1 MKRLFALILLCH
13 PLHLLADTSEIDRV
27 AHQPKVRRALA
38 FIDAHERRT
47 AEFLAAIAA
56 IESPSG
62 HERARAEAVA
72 ARMREIGLPDVSVDD
87 APNVVGIIPGRS
99 PRALVFTSTLDD
111 LPDVAANQK
120 AATQPPHVAEGR
132 VIGPGTHTASTDAA
146 LLAAAE
152 AIVQS
157 GIEPEQTLIFAAV
170 SQEETGTIGMRKL
183 YAQYKDTATAF
194 VDVTGA
200 GPYIFYGALGIH
212 WWKVVA
218 SGPEGHSL
226 GGGLPNVNQAIAR
239 SVDRILSLQQDPAA
253 HTVINVAMLQSGTV
267 FNHKP
272 ADGWFSLDIRS
283 GDNGR
288 LEKIESDVRSI
299 LTQVSKETSIGLRME
314 PIIDTPAGQIP
325 GARDS
330 ALVLTARDI
339 VKYLGLQ
346 PVLND
351 WASANCN
358 IPIAHGTPAICLAGE
373 RGGNRALP
381 DEWADISV
389 MTRMAKEILLLAATL
404 KPGADAGRP
413 VALAPATATG
423 EESGRS
429 IRIVSR

>member
-1 MKRLFALILLCH
+1 MIERLGRNSAYMKGFLGVILLCH
-13 PLHLLADTSEIDRV
+13 PLQLLADTSEIDRV
-27 AHQPKVRRALA
+27 AHRPKIYQALA
-38 FIDAHERRT
+38 FIDAHKRQT
-47 AEFLAAIAA
+47 AEFLTTIAA

-72 ARMREIGLPDVSVDD
+72 RRMRGIGLQNVSVDD

-99 PRALVFTSTLDD
+99 PRALVFTATLDD

-120 AATQPPHVAEGR
+120 AAAQPPHVAEGR
-132 VIGPGTHTASTDAA
+132 VIGPGTHTASTNAA

-157 GIEPEQTLIFAAV
+157 GIYPEQTLIFAAV
-170 SQEETGTIGMRKL
+170 AQEETGTIGMRKL

-218 SGPEGHSL
+218 SGPGGHSL
-226 GGGLPNVNQAIAR
+226 GGGIPNVNQAIAR

-253 HTVINVAMLQSGTV
+253 HTVINVAMLRSGTV

-272 ADGWFSLDIRS
+272 EKGWFSLDNRS
-283 GDNGR
+283 RDNSR

-314 PIIDTPAGQIP
+314 PIMDTPAGQIP
-325 GARDS
+325 GARDT
-330 ALVLTARDI
+330 ALVRTTRDI
-339 VKYLGLQ
+339 VKYLGLE
-346 PVLND
+346 PVLDD

-358 IPIAHGTPAICLAGE
+358 IPIAHGSPAI
-373 RGGNRALP
+373 
-381 DEWADISV
+381 
-389 MTRMAKEILLLAATL
+389 
-404 KPGADAGRP
+404 
-413 VALAPATATG
+413 
-423 EESGRS
+423 
-429 IRIVSR
+429 